1 LRCALTPRAQ
11 ADAPA
16 PAGGDEA
23 APEAP
28 GGDDDAGEAAG
39 VPGEDPAAK
48 AARKA
53 SRRADLETLRAM
65 KETHTLKELAESPL
79 AVKHGWTSKD
89 KLKDALRVR
98 PRSGPDSA
106 ARAKAE
112 RATRGPL
119 TEEMLAEIKRR
130 LASGESL
137 ADIRKS
143 EACGGVLRLFPLDLL
158 RRRANGA
165 AVRTHQCRTAVEY
178 KGMTM
183 LKSGKYQ
190 VQYKKRYVGLFATAE
205 LAAAAWNAA
214 ATADG
219 VPAEQLNVLRAA
231 GAAGAGA
238 GAAMVDAGN
247 DGAEEEDDAADDVD
261 GAAVM

>member
-1 LRCALTPRAQ
+1 LHCALTPRAQ

-16 PAGGDEA
+16 PAGGDDA

-28 GGDDDAGEAAG
+28 GGEDDAGEAAG
-39 VPGEDPAAK
+39 APGEDPAAK
-48 AARKA
+48 ALRKA

-238 GAAMVDAGN
+238 EAAMVDAGD